1 MELVF
6 IVMAGFLD
14 SRFNRKDLILGIL
27 FKRFQTIVQIIIF
40 SSNTIKIAIIYL
52 LVMKYV
58 INIRYLLIMPLI
70 DSKQLK

>member
-27 FKRFQTIVQIIIF
+27 LKRFQTIIQIIIF
-40 SSNTIKIAIIYL
+40 SFNTIKIGIIYL

-58 INIRYLLIMPLI
+58 INIRFLMIMPLI

>member
-1 MELVF
+1 
-6 IVMAGFLD
+6 MAGFLD

-27 FKRFQTIVQIIIF
+27 LKRFQTIIQIIIF
-40 SSNTIKIAIIYL
+40 SFNTIKIGTTYL

-58 INIRYLLIMPLI
+58 INIRRLMIMPLI

>member
-27 FKRFQTIVQIIIF
+27 LKRFQMIIQIIIF
-40 SSNTIKIAIIYL
+40 SLNTIKIGIVYL
-52 LVMKYV
+52 LVIKYV
-58 INIRYLLIMPLI
+58 INIRCLMIMPLI
-70 DSKQLK
+70 ESKPLK

>member
-40 SSNTIKIAIIYL
+40 SSNTIKIGIIYML
-52 LVMKYV
+52 DMKYV
-58 INIRYLLIMPLI
+58 INLRFLMIMPLI
-70 DSKQLK
+70 ESKPLK

>member
-27 FKRFQTIVQIIIF
+27 LKRFQTIIQIIIF
-40 SSNTIKIAIIYL
+40 SFNTIKIDITYL

-58 INIRYLLIMPLI
+58 INIRRLMIMPLI

>member
-27 FKRFQTIVQIIIF
+27 LKRFQTIIQFIIF
-40 SSNTIKIAIIYL
+40 SFNTIKIDITYL

-58 INIRYLLIMPLI
+58 INIRRLMIMPLI

>member
-1 MELVF
+1 
-6 IVMAGFLD
+6 MAGFLD

-27 FKRFQTIVQIIIF
+27 LKRFQTIIQIIIF
-40 SSNTIKIAIIYL
+40 SFNTIKIGIIYL

-58 INIRYLLIMPLI
+58 INIRFLMIMPLI

>member
-27 FKRFQTIVQIIIF
+27 LKRFQTIIQIIIF
-40 SSNTIKIAIIYL
+40 SFNTIKIGITYL

-58 INIRYLLIMPLI
+58 INIRRLMIMPLI

>member
-27 FKRFQTIVQIIIF
+27 LKRFQTIIQIIIF
-40 SSNTIKIAIIYL
+40 SFNTIKMGITYL
-52 LVMKYV
+52 LVMKYI
-58 INIRYLLIMPLI
+58 INIKRLMIMPLI

>member
-1 MELVF
+1 
-6 IVMAGFLD
+6 MAGFLD

-27 FKRFQTIVQIIIF
+27 LKRFQTIIQIIIF
-40 SSNTIKIAIIYL
+40 SFNTIKIDITYL

-58 INIRYLLIMPLI
+58 INIRRLMIMPLI

>member
-27 FKRFQTIVQIIIF
+27 LKRFQTIIQIIIF
-40 SSNTIKIAIIYL
+40 SFNTIKMGITYL
-52 LVMKYV
+52 LVMEYI
-58 INIRYLLIMPLI
+58 INIRRLMIMPLI

>member
-1 MELVF
+1 
-6 IVMAGFLD
+6 MAGFLD

-27 FKRFQTIVQIIIF
+27 LKRFQTIIQFIIF
-40 SSNTIKIAIIYL
+40 SFNTIKIDITYL

-58 INIRYLLIMPLI
+58 INIRRLMIMPLI

>member
-1 MELVF
+1 
-6 IVMAGFLD
+6 MAGFLD

-27 FKRFQTIVQIIIF
+27 LKRFQTIIQIIIF
-40 SSNTIKIAIIYL
+40 SFNTIKIGIIYL

-58 INIRYLLIMPLI
+58 INIRCLMIMPLI

>member
-1 MELVF
+1 
-6 IVMAGFLD
+6 MAGFLD

-27 FKRFQTIVQIIIF
+27 LKRFQTIIQIIIF
-40 SSNTIKIAIIYL
+40 SFNTIKIGITYL

-58 INIRYLLIMPLI
+58 INIRRLMIMPLI

>member
-1 MELVF
+1 
-6 IVMAGFLD
+6 MAGFLD

-27 FKRFQTIVQIIIF
+27 LKRFQTIIQIIIF
-40 SSNTIKIAIIYL
+40 SFNTIKIGIIYL

-58 INIRYLLIMPLI
+58 INIRRLMIMPLI

>member
-27 FKRFQTIVQIIIF
+27 LKRFQTIIQIIIF
-40 SSNTIKIAIIYL
+40 SFNTIKIGTTYL

-58 INIRYLLIMPLI
+58 INIRRLMIMPLI

>member
-27 FKRFQTIVQIIIF
+27 LKRFQTIIQIIIF
-40 SSNTIKIAIIYL
+40 SFNTIKIVTTYL
-52 LVMKYV
+52 LAMKYV
-58 INIRYLLIMPLI
+58 INIRRLMIMPLI

>member
-1 MELVF
+1 
-6 IVMAGFLD
+6 MAGFLD

-27 FKRFQTIVQIIIF
+27 LKRFQTIIQIIIF
-40 SSNTIKIAIIYL
+40 SFNTIRIGITYL

-58 INIRYLLIMPLI
+58 INIRRLMIMPLI